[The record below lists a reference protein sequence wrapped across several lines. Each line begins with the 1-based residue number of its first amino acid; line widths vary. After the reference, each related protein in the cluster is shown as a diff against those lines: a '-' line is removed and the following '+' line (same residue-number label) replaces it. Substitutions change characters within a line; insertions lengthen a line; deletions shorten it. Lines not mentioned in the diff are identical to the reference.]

1 MDRWHR
7 GMTGNQCLSTVDLK
21 ARGERPP
28 RPATTGLADRGERPP
43 RPAITGLA
51 DRGERPPTS
60 SQRAQ
65 PGATAP
71 GHSPN
76 GRARRPERRAVACAL
91 VSIPAAI
98 SGLSWRSCRR
108 FGPGLVA
115 SRDCAAGQA
124 RAGAPDGAIGRTPC
138 KPRDRTASRTPRPW
152 KRCCSSTPEA
162 PSGAPAFAC
171 PVVQSRD
178 ATNPGPRRRRDSRKS
193 HDVPT
198 EMRPEDSHSW
208 RGARGSASELYHHR
222 RSASASGAAR
232 RLTFGSPMD
241 ISTKGSKG
249 SATRSLRTSMQ
260 RVRPGQAVAW
270 SQAMVLGCRG

>member
-1 MDRWHR
+1 MDGRINRHQYLFTR
-7 GMTGNQCLSTVDLK
+7 DLK
-21 ARGERPP
+21 AR
-28 RPATTGLADRGERPP
+28 AERPP

-76 GRARRPERRAVACAL
+76 GRARRPERRATACAL

-138 KPRDRTASRTPRPW
+138 KPRDRTTSRTPRPW

-198 EMRPEDSHSW
+198 EMRPEDRRE
-208 RGARGSASELYHHR
+208 RGVDPAHAVRRRVRVSDLRGSIGR
-222 RSASASGAAR
+222 RS
-232 RLTFGSPMD
+232 D
-241 ISTKGSKG
+241 
-249 SATRSLRTSMQ
+249 LR
-260 RVRPGQAVAW
+260 VFDG
-270 SQAMVLGCRG
+270 